1 LHARL
6 LHGAALRLFLTL
18 FSTVFTYG
26 HLYFLF
32 YVFLYVSCL
41 VQFFRS
47 MTPRPG
53 AAQGRQPVSGFRTG
67 FRGQHAGPG
76 FVQGLPQPLP
86 GKLTGTSGNRSVKT
100 VRFPGSL
107 DALAAPPCK
116 AMMVRTM
123 AKPRPLEPLALLR
136 EGSAR

>member
-1 LHARL
+1 MHARL

-18 FSTVFTYG
+18 
-26 HLYFLF
+26 LP
-32 YVFLYVSCL
+32 YVFPYRFLYLLFQAFLYIFQYS
-41 VQFFRS
+41 FF
-47 MTPRPG
+47 TPFHCALTPPMSDC
-53 AAQGRQPVSGFRTG
+53 QRQVLTPF
-67 FRGQHAGPG
+67 
-76 FVQGLPQPLP
+76 
-86 GKLTGTSGNRSVKT
+86 TGTSGNRSVKT

-123 AKPRPLEPLALLR
+123 ARPRPLEPLALLR